1 MPRSRTATQSGE
13 IAAAAFS
20 GWFICPVNKILFL
33 LTAALPVIS
42 NPN

>member
-13 IAAAAFS
+13 IAAAVFP
-20 GWFICPVNKILFL
+20 GRFIFPVNEILFL
-33 LTAALPVIS
+33 LTVALPVIS